1 MLARGILQAAHFDVT
16 ILDAALRLVG
26 AYIVI
31 RVGVLLFAAS
41 LGNKSWMQNLENRL
55 TLFIWLA
62 FAADYLGWLDPI
74 IPGLDS
80 IGIASGKTRI
90 TVWSVLKLLFTL
102 TLFVLVAAW
111 ISRWIDRRLKK
122 LHTLAP
128 STRIGLAKFANAFLI
143 GLSILV
149 GLNTAGVDL
158 TALTV
163 LTGAIGLGLG
173 FGLQSI
179 ASNFVSGFVLLM
191 DRSIKPGDVI
201 SLSGQSGTS
210 TENFGWVQELRG
222 RYVVVRDRDGIEMLV
237 PNQQLISNAVI
248 NWSYTDPRIRLKLPV
263 RVSYQDDP
271 ELALKILL
279 DACEGQRRVLRDP
292 PPVSRLMQFGDPRHR
307 ARAALLDIRS
317 AGRREQRALRGQ
329 PHHLAPC
336 SRRTTSPSR
345 SRSARSACATRRP
358 ISTEERARAAHRLRG
373 HRHPRRGARVEVH
386 PLLGSRRPER
396 QQGRERRAAAVL
408 AAAEHQPAG
417 CRPRIGCAVSR
428 DRGSIDDGSIL
439 ITRPQRAQ
447 PGTEPPRR
455 ARAPRRPDPR
465 RADRAQDPQE
475 DPAHAGLQGAAHRI
489 EEAPRRHQAAE
500 RSGRALGLGLGYWPK
515 VTCRMSCRSCSDSTS
530 CASAATPSS
539 GSPNSIVAVL
549 APWQS
554 RCAGAADR

>member
-1 MLARGILQAAHFDVT
+1 MTEAWLHLQGFFDILFTRNVLGEIAALVVCLAMGWTAAVLLRGHERFRGLTTLAGANRVNLFAETALTVVPAFSVLGLVLLARGILMAAHFDVT
-16 ILDAALRLVG
+16 ILDAALRLVA

-31 RVGVLLFAAS
+31 RIGVLLFAAS

-74 IPGLDS
+74 ILGLDR
-80 IGIASGKTRI
+80 IGITSGNTRI

-102 TLFVLVAAW
+102 TLFVLVAIW
-111 ISRWIDRRLKK
+111 ISRWIDRRLKR
-122 LHTLAP
+122 LQTLAP
-128 STRIGLAKFANAFLI
+128 STRIGLAKFANALLI
-143 GLSILV
+143 AFSILV

-237 PNQQLISNAVI
+237 PNQQLIQNAVI

-292 PPVSRLMQFGDPRHR
+292 PPVSRLMQFGDSGIE
-307 ARAALLDIRS
+307 L
-317 AGRREQRALRGQ
+317 ELRFW
-329 PHHLAPC
+329 
-336 SRRTTSPSR
+336 
-345 SRSARSACATRRP
+345 
-358 ISTEERARAAHRLRG
+358 IS
-373 HRHPRRGARVEVH
+373 
-386 PLLGSRRPER
+386 
-396 QQGRERRAAAVL
+396 
-408 AAAEHQPAG
+408 
-417 CRPRIGCAVSR
+417 
-428 DRGSIDDGSIL
+428 
-439 ITRPQRAQ
+439 
-447 PGTEPPRR
+447 
-455 ARAPRRPDPR
+455 
-465 RADRAQDPQE
+465 DPQE
-475 DPAHAGLQGAAHRI
+475 GVNNVRSEVNRTIWALFKENHITIPVAQREIRVRGAPP
-489 EEAPRRHQAAE
+489 E
-500 RSGRALGLGLGYWPK
+500 L
-515 VTCRMSCRSCSDSTS
+515 D
-530 CASAATPSS
+530 
-539 GSPNSIVAVL
+539 
-549 APWQS
+549 
-554 RCAGAADR
+554 